1 MGPIFLSVFEQ
12 LPVGS
17 DDPVQWGQL
26 RVTALND
33 KKCLGWAEITHPFH
47 PYHGK
52 KLKILKE
59 RHVSGID
66 TLILKNIPEGTIAIN
81 QEWTSLAKPSTQLS
95 KSILKFERLLDLADI
110 VNSIKSKSKGST
122 K

>member
-1 MGPIFLSVFEQ
+1 MSTPDR
-12 LPVGS
+12 LPVES
-17 DDPVQWGQL
+17 ICPIPLGQL

-52 KLKILKE
+52 KFEILKK
-59 RHVSGID
+59 RHVSGIN

-81 QEWTSLAKPSTQLS
+81 QEWTNLAEPSTQLS
-95 KSILKFERLLDLADI
+95 KSILKFECLLDLADL
-110 VNSIKSKSKGST
+110 VNRIKPTKGKGST
-122 K
+122 L